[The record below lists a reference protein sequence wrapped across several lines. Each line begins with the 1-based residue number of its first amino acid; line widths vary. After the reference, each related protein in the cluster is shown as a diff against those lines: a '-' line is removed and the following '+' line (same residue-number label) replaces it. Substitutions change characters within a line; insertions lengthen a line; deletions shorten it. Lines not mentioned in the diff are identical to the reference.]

1 MKKLVILA
9 ISAILVANVSAQE
22 QKKECFKGK
31 QLSKEERVEFDIK
44 RLTHELMLSDEQA
57 AKFAVTYREYTGK
70 LDELFQK
77 NASKEKF
84 EPGKELSDKE
94 LDKLAKARFEGF
106 KDLADLQLKFYNKFR
121 KDLSARQVEKVLRL
135 GEPGGPEQFGDKPC
149 CGKHDGKKDCIHD
162 GKQCGHHGH
171 GPQGPQQ
178 FPQGPQPIPQD
189 APQDFPQ
196 GPLPFPQ
203 DAPQGPLPFPQDAP
217 QDVPQK

>member
-57 AKFAVTYREYTGK
+57 AKFAVTYREYAGK

-77 NASKEKF
+77 NAPKEKF

-94 LDKLAKARFEGF
+94 LDKLAKARFEGM
-106 KDLADLQLKFYNKFR
+106 KDLANLQLKFYDKFR
-121 KDLSARQVEKVLRL
+121 KDLSARQVEKVLQL
-135 GEPGGPEQFGDKPC
+135 QAPCGPKGFEPQGFGPQGPGEKPC
-149 CGKHDGKKDCIHD
+149 CGKHDGKKC
-162 GKQCGHHGH
+162 GKHEGKHGDFRPN
-171 GPQGPQQ
+171 GPKPN
-178 FPQGPQPIPQD
+178 FPQE
-189 APQDFPQ
+189 
-196 GPLPFPQ
+196 
-203 DAPQGPLPFPQDAP
+203 
-217 QDVPQK
+217 

>member
-1 MKKLVILA
+1 MRKLVILA

-57 AKFAVTYREYTGK
+57 AKFAVTYREYAGK

-77 NASKEKF
+77 KAPKEKF

-106 KDLADLQLKFYNKFR
+106 KDLADLQLKFYDKFR
-121 KDLSARQVEKVLRL
+121 KDLSARQVEKVLELRS
-135 GEPGGPEQFGDKPC
+135 PFGGKPC
-149 CGKHDGKKDCIHD
+149 CGKHEGKHECKHD
-162 GKQCGHHGH
+162 GKQCDKHQGAFRKPMPAGGREGFPPR
-171 GPQGPQQ
+171 GPRPEE
-178 FPQGPQPIPQD
+178 
-189 APQDFPQ
+189 APQE
-196 GPLPFPQ
+196 
-203 DAPQGPLPFPQDAP
+203 
-217 QDVPQK
+217 K

>member
-1 MKKLVILA
+1 MRKLMILA

-22 QKKECFKGK
+22 AKKECCKGK

-44 RLTHELMLSDEQA
+44 RLTHELMLSDEQV
-57 AKFAVTYREYTGK
+57 AKFAVTYREYAGK

-77 NASKEKF
+77 NAPKEKF

-106 KDLADLQLKFYNKFR
+106 KDLADLQSKFYDKFR
-121 KDLSARQVEKVLRL
+121 KDLSARQVEKVLQL
-135 GEPGGPEQFGDKPC
+135 QAPFGPKQFGDKPC
-149 CGKHDGKKDCIHD
+149 CGKHEGKHDGKKDCKHE

-171 GPQGPQQ
+171 GPQGPQ
-178 FPQGPQPIPQD
+178 
-189 APQDFPQ
+189 
-196 GPLPFPQ
+196 
-203 DAPQGPLPFPQDAP
+203 PFPQDAP

>member
-1 MKKLVILA
+1 MRKLVILA

-57 AKFAVTYREYTGK
+57 AKFAVTYREYADK

-77 NASKEKF
+77 NAPKEKF

-106 KDLADLQLKFYNKFR
+106 KDLADLQLKFYDKFR
-121 KDLSARQVEKVLRL
+121 KDLSARQVEKVLQL
-135 GEPGGPEQFGDKPC
+135 QAPFAPKQFGDKPC
-149 CGKHDGKKDCIHD
+149 CGKPDGKKDCKHD
-162 GKQCGHHGH
+162 GKQCGHQPGACGHHGH
-171 GPQGPQQ
+171 GPQGPQP
-178 FPQGPQPIPQD
+178 FPQGPQPF
-189 APQDFPQ
+189 PQDFPQ
-196 GPLPFPQ
+196 GPQ
-203 DAPQGPLPFPQDAP
+203 PFPQDAP